1 MGQSFGG
8 FAAIGASGESLP
20 GLMAAINFAGGGGGD
35 PDLHPMC
42 PFRNFLNRLNLLDS
56 KEVV

>member
-1 MGQSFGG
+1 LLLE
-8 FAAIGASGESLP
+8 AVIAK
-20 GLMAAINFAGGGGGD
+20 
-35 PDLHPMC
+35 C

>member
-1 MGQSFGG
+1 MDHKTEKYLGT
-8 FAAIGASGESLP
+8 L
-20 GLMAAINFAGGGGGD
+20 LLRMAADARQEGD
-35 PDLHPMC
+35 LVTAELLATHSKC